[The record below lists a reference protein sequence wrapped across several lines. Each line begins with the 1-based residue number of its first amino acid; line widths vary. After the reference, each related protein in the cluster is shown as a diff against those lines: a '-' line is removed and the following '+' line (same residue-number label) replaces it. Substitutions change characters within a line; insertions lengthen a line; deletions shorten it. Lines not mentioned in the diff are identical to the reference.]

1 MSDEQLLHLVF
12 GGPVKDP
19 QSLEFTDLDKVDIV
33 GIYPSYALAESAWRS
48 VSQAN
53 VDDAMT
59 KYVIVHLHK
68 LLEPDHDH

>member
-1 MSDEQLLHLVF
+1 MADKQLLHLVF
-12 GGPVKDP
+12 GGQVEDP
-19 QSLEFTDLDKVDIV
+19 QSLTFKDLEKVDLV
-33 GIYPSYALAESAWRS
+33 GIFGSYAEAENAWRR

-68 LLEPDHDH
+68 LLEPEA